1 MGCTRVEE
9 RVAAAFG
16 KLKEARV
23 KFSFALD
30 VRFGGV
36 LFALPALLINGL
48 LRHSEKHF
56 SLPNGFYGLSRIFIL
71 IAFMA
76 LCRIKSIEGLR
87 RCPPGDLGKLLGLD
101 RVPEVRTLREKLEHL
116 CERGDVSEWSADLS
130 RDWMAGNPDLAGYLY
145 VDGHVRVY
153 HGRQTKLPKRYVARE
168 RLCLRGT
175 TDYWVN
181 DALGQPFFCVN
192 APVNPGLLEM
202 IRREIVP
209 RLEQDVAN
217 QPSEAELE
225 ANPWLFRFALIFDR
239 EGYSPNFFLEMLKKR
254 IVCYTYRKY
263 QREDWDR
270 DEFSKHEVKF
280 PDGEIVEME
289 LAERGSL
296 LGRKIWVREIRKLTH
311 SGHQTALVTTDF
323 LSDAAKIA
331 GSMFSRWSQENF
343 FKYMMQHFG
352 IDKLLEY
359 KTDPIAETTRVVNPA
374 YRELDGKIRSN
385 NSKLARR
392 KAKFG
397 AIVLEGELEKKKVK
411 EYERQK
417 AELQDEIFFLQK
429 QTDELKARR
438 KECPRHISFAELP
451 EGEQFSALANDKKQI
466 VDTIKMIAYR
476 AETALAKLI
485 KPYMTD
491 KREARSLLRQIFAS
505 EADLKPDEEN
515 KTLTVS
521 LHNLTNPVSD
531 RIVRNLC
538 QEINAT
544 KTIFP
549 GSNLRLVYNC
559 YQGFK
564 REPKTGRKRG
574 PAERMCRGIHSGL
587 NCGLTGSG

>member
-23 KFSFALD
+23 EFPFALD

-116 CERGDVSEWSADLS
+116 CKRGAVSEWSADLS

-181 DALGQPFFCVN
+181 DALGQPFFSVN
-192 APVNPGLLEM
+192 APVNPGLLEI

-209 RLEQDVAN
+209 RLEQDVPN

-225 ANPWLFRFALIFDR
+225 ANPWLFRFALVFDR

-263 QREDWDR
+263 QSEDWDR
-270 DEFSKHEVKF
+270 DEFSRHEVKF
-280 PDGEIVEME
+280 PNGEVVELE
-289 LAERGSL
+289 LAERGTL
-296 LGRKIWVREIRKLTH
+296 LGRKIWVREIRKLTN

-323 LSDAAKIA
+323 LSNAARIA

-359 KTDPIAETTRVVNPA
+359 KTEPIAETTRVVNPA

-397 AIVLEGELEKKKVK
+397 AIVLEGELEKEKVE

-417 AELQDEIFFLQK
+417 AELQEEIYFLQK
-429 QTDELKARR
+429 ETDELKARR
-438 KECPRHISFAELP
+438 KECPRHITFAELP

-476 AETALAKLI
+476 AETALANLI

-491 KREARSLLRQIFAS
+491 KREVRAFLRQIFAS
-505 EADLKPDEEN
+505 EADLKPDGEN

-538 QEINAT
+538 QELNAT

-549 GSNLRLVYNC
+549 GSDLRLVYKLVSDQIRPN
-559 YQGFK
+559 QV
-564 REPKTGRKRG
+564 
-574 PAERMCRGIHSGL
+574 I
-587 NCGLTGSG
+587 

>member
-23 KFSFALD
+23 EFPFALD

-116 CERGDVSEWSADLS
+116 CERGAVSEWSADLS

-181 DALGQPFFCVN
+181 DALGQPFFSVN
-192 APVNPGLLEM
+192 APVNPGLLEI

-209 RLEQDVAN
+209 RLEQDVPN

-225 ANPWLFRFALIFDR
+225 ANPWLFRFALVFDR
-239 EGYSPNFFLEMLKKR
+239 EGYSPAFFLEMLKKR

-263 QREDWDR
+263 QSEDWDR
-270 DEFSKHEVKF
+270 DEFSRHEVKF
-280 PDGEIVEME
+280 PNGEVVELE
-289 LAERGSL
+289 LAERGTL
-296 LGRKIWVREIRKLTH
+296 LGRKIWVREIRKLTS

-323 LSDAAKIA
+323 LSDAARIA

-359 KTDPIAETTRVVNPA
+359 KTEPIAETTRVVNPA

-397 AIVLEGELEKKKVK
+397 AIVLEGELEREKVE

-417 AELQDEIFFLQK
+417 AGLQEEISFLQK
-429 QTDELKARR
+429 ETDELKARR
-438 KECPRHISFAELP
+438 KECPRHITFAELP

-476 AETALAKLI
+476 AETALANLI

-505 EADLKPDEEN
+505 EADLKPDGEN

-544 KTIFP
+544 KTVFP
-549 GSNLRLVYNC
+549 GSNLRLVYKLVSDQIRPN
-559 YQGFK
+559 QVV
-564 REPKTGRKRG
+564 
-574 PAERMCRGIHSGL
+574 
-587 NCGLTGSG
+587 

>member
-1 MGCTRVEE
+1 MGCTRIEE

-23 KFSFALD
+23 EFSFALD

-116 CERGDVSEWSADLS
+116 CERGDVNEWSADLS

-225 ANPWLFRFALIFDR
+225 ANPWLFRFALVFDR

-296 LGRKIWVREIRKLTH
+296 LGRKIWVREIRKLTK

-359 KTDPIAETTRVVNPA
+359 KTDPVAETTRVVNPA

-397 AIVLEGELEKKKVK
+397 AMVLEGEFEREKVE

-417 AELQDEIFFLQK
+417 AELQDEISFLQK
-429 QTDELKARR
+429 QTDELKVRR

-549 GSNLRLVYNC
+549 GSNLRLVYKLVSDQIRPN
-559 YQGFK
+559 QVV
-564 REPKTGRKRG
+564 
-574 PAERMCRGIHSGL
+574 
-587 NCGLTGSG
+587 

>member
-23 KFSFALD
+23 KFAFALD

-225 ANPWLFRFALIFDR
+225 ANPWLFRFALVFDR

-270 DEFSKHEVKF
+270 DEFSKREVKF

-296 LGRKIWVREIRKLTH
+296 LGRKIWVREIRKLTK

-323 LSDAAKIA
+323 LSDAARIA

-359 KTDPIAETTRVVNPA
+359 KTDPVAETTRVVNPA

-397 AIVLEGELEKKKVK
+397 AMVLEGEFEREKVE

-417 AELQDEIFFLQK
+417 AELQDEISFLQK

-549 GSNLRLVYNC
+549 GSNLRLVYKLVSDQIRPN
-559 YQGFK
+559 QV
-564 REPKTGRKRG
+564 
-574 PAERMCRGIHSGL
+574 I
-587 NCGLTGSG
+587 

>member
-1 MGCTRVEE
+1 
-9 RVAAAFG
+9 
-16 KLKEARV
+16 
-23 KFSFALD
+23 
-30 VRFGGV
+30 
-36 LFALPALLINGL
+36 
-48 LRHSEKHF
+48 
-56 SLPNGFYGLSRIFIL
+56 
-71 IAFMA
+71 
-76 LCRIKSIEGLR
+76 
-87 RCPPGDLGKLLGLD
+87 
-101 RVPEVRTLREKLEHL
+101 
-116 CERGDVSEWSADLS
+116 
-130 RDWMAGNPDLAGYLY
+130 MAGNPDLAGYLY

-323 LSDAAKIA
+323 LSDAARIA

-417 AELQDEIFFLQK
+417 AELQDEISFLQK
-429 QTDELKARR
+429 QTDELKVRR

-549 GSNLRLVYNC
+549 GSNLRLVYKLVSDQIRPN
-559 YQGFK
+559 QV
-564 REPKTGRKRG
+564 
-574 PAERMCRGIHSGL
+574 I
-587 NCGLTGSG
+587 

>member
-23 KFSFALD
+23 KFAFALD

-296 LGRKIWVREIRKLTH
+296 LGRKIWVREIRKLTK

-323 LSDAAKIA
+323 LSDAARIA

-417 AELQDEIFFLQK
+417 AELQDEISFLQK
-429 QTDELKARR
+429 QTDELKVRR

-549 GSNLRLVYNC
+549 GSNLRLVYKLVSDQIRPN
-559 YQGFK
+559 QV
-564 REPKTGRKRG
+564 
-574 PAERMCRGIHSGL
+574 I
-587 NCGLTGSG
+587 